1 MYFSLKLIDH
11 IVEERLGWQ
20 VAWQNAVP
28 ESRREPDGET
38 FSLEQQ
44 GATDTEAEGAVGGDQ
59 AFETELRKGTKFSWS
74 WAEFLDLNP

>member
-1 MYFSLKLIDH
+1 M
-11 IVEERLGWQ
+11 
-20 VAWQNAVP
+20 P

-59 AFETELRKGTKFSWS
+59 AFEAELRKGT
-74 WAEFLDLNP
+74 EFP